1 MAKFS
6 SLSCPAK
13 FHWSMATNNPDS
25 YQQKVTKFG
34 KILTFVSDKAIILQ
48 EKCFVKF
55 FTECAPIAYFVLL
68 YITNTVYFVNG
79 LKTAKNMLRFQKQ
92 CEKLTFALT
101 CKKLWMR
108 TAIFAENPNEI
119 MA

>member
-55 FTECAPIAYFVLL
+55 FLPSVFQLPISFY
-68 YITNTVYFVNG
+68 YT
-79 LKTAKNMLRFQKQ
+79 
-92 CEKLTFALT
+92 
-101 CKKLWMR
+101 
-108 TAIFAENPNEI
+108 
-119 MA
+119 